1 MALLT
6 AADSAAPKPPKAPNG
21 TANPAT
27 LFQTT
32 NTIAKFYCTFSAS
45 KKEPLS
51 PVNRATVTAST
62 NASAAAAAGNLPGLA
77 THYQAI
83 EKAFVARFLQ
93 YSLRSA
99 YDASKT
105 ASKGL
110 LKKSGACRSPC
121 LRLAQQAA
129 ARTYFRAAEPIIAR
143 TNPDLVARVG
153 GGGKIERARAGCLLM
168 PVTDTHLNG
177 RLKISFVSIT
187 HSILRHIHMQRS
199 SLLLVSILAP
209 SHAPLPA
216 PTPCPP
222 TPSQAN
228 AILTAP
234 DPLKTYKDLVLAY
247 QAIATAMGQ
256 VGRAGPQGAAGHQW
270 VTMTTAAG
278 WQLPVGAASA
288 SS

>member
-1 MALLT
+1 MHEVNAGQCFATGCNDRPISLLLASEEILHGMALLT

-77 THYQAI
+77 THYQTI

-143 TNPDLVARVG
+143 TNPDLVAR
-153 GGGKIERARAGCLLM
+153 
-168 PVTDTHLNG
+168 
-177 RLKISFVSIT
+177 
-187 HSILRHIHMQRS
+187 
-199 SLLLVSILAP
+199 
-209 SHAPLPA
+209 
-216 PTPCPP
+216 
-222 TPSQAN
+222 AN

-247 QAIATAMGQ
+247 QAIATALGQ
-256 VGRAGPQGAAGHQW
+256 D
-270 VTMTTAAG
+270 TKKMLLKCKTK
-278 WQLPVGAASA
+278 
-288 SS
+288 